1 MVGSTSFLH
10 VRRGDT
16 WIVAVS
22 RRDTNPALVFEFIYR
37 FASVSEAYLGGTFSE
52 AFVRRHDVI
61 LYELLDEM
69 IDFGYP
75 QTSDLDTLQ
84 ILVDPDTE
92 IPELTSITS
101 QVTGNTSW
109 RRADIKHS
117 KNECYLDVVET
128 LNLVSTMDGEIL
140 RSSVDGKVM
149 MKAYLSGMPECQVG
163 LNNEHRPDHTQG
175 VQETGIRLSDCSF
188 HHCVNLD
195 LYEHVGEIRFVPP
208 NGEFEL
214 MTYRADADIHN
225 PLQVIASVNTSDTHV
240 YSITLIAN
248 VVNTLQVSNIS
259 VYLPVSPPD
268 GKAYCTTSMGKARF
282 EIGENAVI
290 WRIPRLSGGTKAT
303 LSMEVASAL
312 TASILVDF
320 NVLMYCASGLAIRY
334 LKVKEES
341 GYRSIK
347 WVRYLT
353 RASSSYII
361 LN

>member
-10 VRRGDT
+10 VRLSDT
-16 WIVAVS
+16 WIVAVT
-22 RRDTNPALVFEFIYR
+22 RRDTNPALVFEFIHR
-37 FASVSEAYLGGTFSE
+37 FASVSEAYLVGTFSE

-84 ILVDPDTE
+84 VLVGSDTE
-92 IPELTSITS
+92 NAELSSITS

-109 RRADIKHS
+109 RRADVKHS

-128 LNLVSTMDGEIL
+128 LNLVSTMDGEIQ
-140 RSSVDGKVM
+140 RASVDGKVM

-163 LNNEHRPDHTQG
+163 LNNELRPDHTQG
-175 VQETGIRLSDCSF
+175 AQEPGIRLSDCSF

-195 LYEHVGEIRFVPP
+195 SYEHMGEIRFVPP

-214 MTYRADADIHN
+214 MTYRADTDIHA
-225 PLQVIASVNTSDTHV
+225 PLQVTTNVNTADPHV
-240 YSITLIAN
+240 YSITLTAN
-248 VVNTLQVSNIS
+248 VVSTLQVSNIS
-259 VYLPVSPPD
+259 VYLPVTPPD
-268 GKAYCTTSMGKARF
+268 GKAYCTASVGKARF
-282 EIGENAVI
+282 ETGENAVT
-290 WRIPRLSGGTKAT
+290 WRIPRLSGGAKAT
-303 LSMEVASAL
+303 LSVEVASAL
-312 TASILVDF
+312 TAPILIDF
-320 NVLMYCASGLAIRY
+320 NVLMFCASGLSIRY
-334 LKVKEES
+334 LKVREES

-353 RASSSYII
+353 RASGSYVIR
-361 LN
+361 N